1 MKPDR
6 STHYVLP
13 VDSPAYTRE
22 LMEKINLSQYDV
34 ADKTGISRR
43 RIQYL
48 LVGTRIFLDEKQRVS
63 LTYPEQYI
71 LESLSRGAKKVT

>member
-6 STHYVLP
+6 ATNHVLP
-13 VDSPAYTRE
+13 VDSPAYMRE
-22 LMEKINLSQYDV
+22 LMDKIGLSQYDV
-34 ADKTGISRR
+34 ADRAGISRR

-48 LVGTRIFLDEKQRVS
+48 LVGTRIFLDARQDVA

-71 LESLSRGAKKVT
+71 LESLSRVTKKAI

>member
-6 STHYVLP
+6 SLNHVLP
-13 VDSPAYTRE
+13 VDSPNF
-22 LMEKINLSQYDV
+22 MQDVMHKIGLSQYEV
-34 ADKTGISRR
+34 AHKTGISRR

-48 LVGTRIFLDEKQRVS
+48 LVGTRIFLDENQVVA

-71 LESLSRGAKKVT
+71 LESLSQGAKKIN